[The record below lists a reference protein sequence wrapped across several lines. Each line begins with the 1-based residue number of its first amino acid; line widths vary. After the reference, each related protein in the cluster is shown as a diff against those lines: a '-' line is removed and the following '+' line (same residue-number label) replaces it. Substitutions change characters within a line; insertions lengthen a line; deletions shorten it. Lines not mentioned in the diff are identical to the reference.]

1 LTPET
6 LPPPSQSLP
15 LRRSHLPP
23 RHWAHLPN
31 ERASATTGRAS
42 ERCHRT
48 SRRVPDSLPPS
59 LSLSPPNPLL
69 SVKSFPLVVQDAA
82 AGRASEQASAGTR
95 LLPSL
100 PLILVLS
107 LPQIPFFLLN
117 PSLPLVVQD
126 LQIVGTEEEEEQEI
140 FRRLRDKVNPKLS

>member
-1 LTPET
+1 
-6 LPPPSQSLP
+6 
-15 LRRSHLPP
+15 
-23 RHWAHLPN
+23 
-31 ERASATTGRAS
+31 
-42 ERCHRT
+42 
-48 SRRVPDSLPPS
+48 
-59 LSLSPPNPLL
+59 
-69 SVKSFPLVVQDAA
+69 LVVQDAA